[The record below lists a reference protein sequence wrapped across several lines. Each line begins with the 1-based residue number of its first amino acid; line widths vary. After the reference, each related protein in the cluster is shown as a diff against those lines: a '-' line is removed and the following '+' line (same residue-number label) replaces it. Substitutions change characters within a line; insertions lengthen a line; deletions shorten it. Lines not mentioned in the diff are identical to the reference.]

1 MSEGNTNFLLN
12 LINTLLASHGDTA
25 PFLNHSDMHDKIGT
39 TTLGEAPWDHFTLK
53 YNGTL
58 PEGVSQEK
66 IPTWMTDEH
75 EIWFCNPVT
84 FLENLLATLISTNL
98 MMCLIK
104 SAHQMGHI
112 TFMMLCQAIGPGN
125 KRYIHSPSICHSF
138 HSFILH
144 YRIPLLMT
152 TLR

>member
-1 MSEGNTNFLLN
+1 MSEGSTNFLLN
-12 LINTLLASHGDTA
+12 LINTLLTSHGDTA

-84 FLENLLATLISTNL
+84 FLENLLANPDFDEFDDVPYQKCSPDGSHHFHDVMSGKTS
-98 MMCLIK
+98 
-104 SAHQMGHI
+104 G
-112 TFMMLCQAIGPGN
+112 TFTHLAFVIHFTHLYYTIG
-125 KRYIHSPSICHSF
+125 Y
-138 HSFILH
+138 H
-144 YRIPLLMT
+144 Y
-152 TLR
+152 